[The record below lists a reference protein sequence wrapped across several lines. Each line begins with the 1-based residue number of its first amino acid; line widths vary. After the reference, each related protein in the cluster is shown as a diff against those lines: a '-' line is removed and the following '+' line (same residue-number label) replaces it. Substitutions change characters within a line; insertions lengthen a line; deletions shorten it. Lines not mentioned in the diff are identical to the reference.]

1 MNLEGIIIQKTPYK
15 DRDLIA
21 KFLLRSGKVI
31 NLYFYGGRG
40 GGKHNKGSILEL
52 GYMLKVTLA
61 PRRKAIEQDIKIA
74 KEWKL
79 IWDAGSL
86 RNDFHG
92 FYYLSFLFEIAQK
105 ISLDFDSS
113 DPDNDEHAGVFN
125 IISNSI
131 FYLDKSIKDG
141 NFDLFSQAFLMLGKL
156 NFQLGILPDYNN
168 CQFCNIDLDKID
180 LIQFEPQ
187 NGGFTCREC
196 LLREDQSI
204 HNSKALFYELKSS
217 TELREAMKFVM
228 HLKFSE
234 YYKLN
239 SITRA
244 QTQAVFNYF
253 CYQFN
258 FQPNNFKT
266 WAVISKL

>member
-1 MNLEGIIIQKTPYK
+1 MNLEGIIIHKTPYK

-21 KFLLRSGKVI
+21 KLLLRCGKVI

-61 PRRKAIEQDIKIA
+61 PRRKAIEQNIKIA

-79 IWDAGSL
+79 IWDAGHL
-86 RNDFHG
+86 RADFHG
-92 FYYLSFLFEIAQK
+92 FYYLSFLFEIAQM
-105 ISLDFDSS
+105 ISLEYDSN
-113 DPDNDEHAGVFN
+113 DADNDEHAGVFN

-131 FYLDKSIKDG
+131 FYLDKSIETGD
-141 NFDLFSQAFLMLGKL
+141 FDLFGQAFLMLAKL
-156 NFQLGILPDYNN
+156 NFQLGILPNYNN
-168 CQFCNIDLDKID
+168 CQFCNIDLDKVD
-180 LIQFEPQ
+180 LMQFDPQ
-187 NGGFTCREC
+187 NGGFTCKEC

-204 HNSKALFYELKSS
+204 QEGKSLFNELKSS
-217 TELREAMKFVM
+217 SELRVAIKFVM

-234 YYKLN
+234 YNKLMTI
-239 SITRA
+239 SRA
-244 QTQAVFNYF
+244 QTSALFNYF

-258 FQPNNFKT
+258 FQPSHFKT
-266 WAVISKL
+266 WSVISKL

>member
-15 DRDLIA
+15 DRDIIA
-21 KFLLRSGKVI
+21 KFLLRSGKVV

-79 IWDAGSL
+79 IWEAGSL
-86 RNDFHG
+86 RTNFHG

-113 DPDNDEHAGVFN
+113 DPDNNEHAGIFN

-131 FYLDKSIKDG
+131 FYLDKSIKDE

-156 NFQLGILPDYNN
+156 NFQ
-168 CQFCNIDLDKID
+168 
-180 LIQFEPQ
+180 

-204 HNSKALFYELKSS
+204 SDSRSLFNELKSS
-217 TELREAMKFVM
+217 TQLREAMKFVM

-239 SITRA
+239 SITRG

-258 FQPNNFKT
+258 FQPSNFKT
-266 WAVISKL
+266 WDVISKL